1 MNIDIKRLSRS
12 GRLDREHTH
21 RTNGLMN
28 GHSQDWFEI
37 ACVRTGFRN
46 SHWIAILFIIG
57 RESRI
62 VIKTHPGQIL
72 SGVTEQHIKIEVGNS
87 LCSLKQIGVLRTL
100 TGNFVFLVHMSR
112 V

>member
-1 MNIDIKRLSRS
+1 
-12 GRLDREHTH
+12 
-21 RTNGLMN
+21 MN

-37 ACVRTGFRN
+37 ACVRTGCRN

-100 TGNFVFLVHMSR
+100 TGNFVFLVHVYVSCLKTCMLIKQLCQNMQKKW
-112 V
+112 